1 MLFSLFLISG
11 FIIHSIAL
19 PSSPAP
25 LPTPLQG
32 ISVPVKDIQVQ
43 EKLIQEQFKKAADI
57 KHQTSKGLKY
67 IYIQVIQ
74 LGEGEG
80 F

>member
-32 ISVPVKDIQVQ
+32 ISVPVKDIEVQ
-43 EKLIQEQFKKAADI
+43 EKLIQE
-57 KHQTSKGLKY
+57 
-67 IYIQVIQ
+67 
-74 LGEGEG
+74 
-80 F
+80 